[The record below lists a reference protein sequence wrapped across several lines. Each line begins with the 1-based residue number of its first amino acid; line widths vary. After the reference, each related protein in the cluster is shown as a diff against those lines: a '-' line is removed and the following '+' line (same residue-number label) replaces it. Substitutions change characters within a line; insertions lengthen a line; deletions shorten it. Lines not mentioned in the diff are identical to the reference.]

1 MRIVKSFWKPMVWS
15 AIVLILSAM
24 SGEKVN
30 EIGLL
35 QIPYMDKVCHFGMY
49 FTLTF
54 LLLFDFKRLN
64 NEKYSWLQV
73 IFFSLCIAIAYGGTM
88 EILQIIPRLHRSS
101 DFYDF
106 LANSSGA
113 IAAVFAF
120 KPIVSVLGWVSSAF
134 IKPKQNYSL

>member
-1 MRIVKSFWKPMVWS
+1 MNILKSFWKPILWS
-15 AIVLILSAM
+15 TAVLLLSAM

-30 EIGLL
+30 QIGFM

-54 LLLFDFKRLN
+54 LLLFDFRRYK
-64 NEKYSWLQV
+64 NEKYRWNQV
-73 IFFSLCIAIAYGGTM
+73 VLYSIGIAIAFGGTM
-88 EILQIIPRLHRSS
+88 ELMQLLPRLHRSC

-113 IAAVFAF
+113 ITSVILF
-120 KPIVSVLGWVSSAF
+120 KPIVTSINRVIPIL
-134 IKPKQNYSL
+134 